1 MKQFL
6 SFVKKEFIHILRD
19 PRSLLILLV
28 MPQIM
33 VMLPG
38 FVIKNEVKDIRVAVI
53 DHSHDIY
60 THQITERLYANR
72 WFIPKG
78 EVSGEEEAAELFRKG
93 EIDLVVVFGSEFAD
107 KVVHSKDAAIQI
119 LSDGS
124 EPNQAS
130 VRVAYAQQVLSSLQ
144 KELQQQAARAGGG
157 QPSFNVRVNTRML
170 FNPQQR
176 SEVNFVPGVV
186 GMVMLLICCMMT
198 SIAIVREREMG
209 TMEILLASPLPAQDI
224 VLAKLVPYLV
234 ISLIDLSTILCLA
247 VFVMH
252 VPMAGSLVVYVLTT
266 TIYIFT
272 ALMLG
277 LLISTCVNTQLA
289 AMLISLLLIVPT
301 IYLSGMV
308 FSIESMPKPAQMISN
323 LVPTKWFISASRKI
337 MVEGVGFQFVIKEV
351 AALVAEGLLFMFL
364 SWKLFK
370 VRLEEVYRFKNPFKL
385 LFGRKTAE

>member
-6 SFVKKEFIHILRD
+6 SFVRKEFIHILRD

-38 FVIKNEVKDIRVAVI
+38 YVIKNEVKDIRVAVL
-53 DHSHDIY
+53 DQSHDVY
-60 THQITERLYANR
+60 TTQITERLAANKY
-72 WFIPKG
+72 FVSKG
-78 EVSGEEEAAELFRKG
+78 EIKTEAEATELFRKG
-93 EIDLVVVFGSEFAD
+93 EIDLVVVFGAGFANRLI
-107 KVVHSKDAAIQI
+107 HSQDASIQI

-130 VRVAYAQQVLSSLQ
+130 VRVAYAQQVVSGFQ
-144 KELQQQAARAGGG
+144 KELQQRMASSRPSPQGKGGVTAM
-157 QPSFNVRVNTRML
+157 NIKVNSRLL

-198 SIAIVREREMG
+198 SIAIVRERETG
-209 TMEILLASPLPAQDI
+209 TMEILLASPLPAIDI

-234 ISLIDLSTILCLA
+234 ISLVNLATILCIA
-247 VFVMH
+247 IFIMD
-252 VPMAGSLVVYVLTT
+252 VPMVGSLATYVFAAFV
-266 TIYIFT
+266 YIFT
-272 ALMLG
+272 SLMLG

-308 FSIESMPKPAQMISN
+308 FAIESMPVPAQIISN
-323 LVPTKWFISASRKI
+323 IVPTKWFISASRKI
-337 MVEGVGFQFVIKEV
+337 MIEGVAFQYVAKEIL
-351 AALVAEGLLFMFL
+351 ALVAEGMIFLLL

-370 VRLEEVYRFKNPFKL
+370 TRLE
-385 LFGRKTAE
+385 

>member
-6 SFVKKEFIHILRD
+6 SFVRKEFIHILRD

-38 FVIKNEVKDIRVAVI
+38 YVIKNEVKDIRVTVL
-53 DHSHDIY
+53 DQSHDVY
-60 THQITERLYANR
+60 TTQITERLATNEY
-72 WFIPKG
+72 FIPKG
-78 EVSGEEEAAELFRKG
+78 EVKTEAEAIDLFRKG
-93 EIDLVVVFGSEFAD
+93 EIDLVVVFGPEFASRLL
-107 KVVHSKDAAIQI
+107 HTQDASIQI

-130 VRVAYAQQVLSSLQ
+130 VRVAYAQQVVSGFQ
-144 KELQQQAARAGGG
+144 KELQQQMASSRPQVRGKGGITG
-157 QPSFNVRVNTRML
+157 MNIKVNSRLL

-186 GMVMLLICCMMT
+186 GMIMLLICCMMT

-209 TMEILLASPLPAQDI
+209 TMEILLASPLPAIDI
-224 VLAKLVPYLV
+224 VLAKLIPYMV
-234 ISLIDLSTILCLA
+234 ISLFNLATILCITN
-247 VFVMH
+247 FIMN
-252 VPMAGSLVVYVLTT
+252 VPMMGSLFTYLLVSC
-266 TIYIFT
+266 IYIFT
-272 ALMLG
+272 SLMLG

-308 FSIESMPKPAQMISN
+308 FSVESMPETAQIASN
-323 LVPTKWFISASRKI
+323 IVPTKWFISASRKI
-337 MVEGVGFQFVIKEV
+337 MIEGVALQYVAKEII
-351 AALVAEGLLFMFL
+351 ALVIEGIIFLLL
-364 SWKLFK
+364 SWKFFK
-370 VRLEEVYRFKNPFKL
+370 TRLE
-385 LFGRKTAE
+385 

>member
-6 SFVKKEFIHILRD
+6 SFVRKEFIHILRD

-38 FVIKNEVKDIRVAVI
+38 YVIKNEVKDIRMAVL
-53 DHSHDIY
+53 DHSHDAY
-60 THQITERLYANR
+60 TEQITQQLYANKY
-72 WFIPKG
+72 FVPKG
-78 EVSGEEEAAELFRKG
+78 EVKTETEATELFRKG
-93 EIDLVVVFGSEFAD
+93 EIDLVIIFGEQFAD
-107 KVVHSKDAAIQI
+107 RLFHTQDASIQI

-130 VRVAYAQQVLSSLQ
+130 VRVAYAQQVVSGFQ
-144 KELQQQAARAGGG
+144 KELMQQMAAAGKAP
-157 QPSFNVRVNTRML
+157 QTFNIKVNSRML

-209 TMEILLASPLPAQDI
+209 TMEILLASPLPSLVI
-224 VLAKLVPYLV
+224 VLAKLVPYMI
-234 ISLIDLSTILCLA
+234 ISLIDMTTILCIANFL
-247 VFVMH
+247 MH
-252 VPMAGSLVVYVLTT
+252 VPMQGSLLVYVLTT
-266 TIYIFT
+266 IIYIFT

-277 LLISTCVNTQLA
+277 LLISTLVNTQLA

-308 FSIESMPKPAQMISN
+308 FAIESMPHVAQVISN
-323 LVPTKWFISASRKI
+323 IVPTKWFISASRKI
-337 MVEGVGFQFVIKEV
+337 MVEGVSIQYV
-351 AALVAEGLLFMFL
+351 ATEIRALVIEGLIFMLLAWRF
-364 SWKLFK
+364 FK
-370 VRLEEVYRFKNPFKL
+370 TRL
-385 LFGRKTAE
+385 A

>member
-6 SFVKKEFIHILRD
+6 SFVRKEFIHILRD

-38 FVIKNEVKDIRVAVI
+38 FVIKNEVKDIRVAVL
-53 DHSHDIY
+53 DRSHDAY
-60 THQITERLYANR
+60 TEQITQQLYANKY
-72 WFIPKG
+72 FVPKG
-78 EVSGEEEAAELFRKG
+78 EVKTEAEATELFRKG
-93 EIDLVVVFGSEFAD
+93 EIDLVIIFGEQFAD
-107 KVVHSKDAAIQI
+107 RLLHTQDASIQI

-130 VRVAYAQQVLSSLQ
+130 VRVAYAQQVVSGFQ
-144 KELQQQAARAGGG
+144 RELMQQMAAAGRAP
-157 QPSFNVRVNTRML
+157 QTFNIKVNSRLL

-186 GMVMLLICCMMT
+186 DMVMLLICCMMT

-209 TMEILLASPLPAQDI
+209 TMEILLASPLPAIVI
-224 VLAKLVPYLV
+224 VLAKLVPYMI
-234 ISLIDLSTILCLA
+234 ISLIDMTTILCIANFL
-247 VFVMH
+247 MH
-252 VPMAGSLVVYVLTT
+252 VPMEGSLLVYVLTT

-277 LLISTCVNTQLA
+277 LLISTLVNTQLA

-308 FSIESMPKPAQMISN
+308 FAIESMPQAAQVISN
-323 LVPTKWFISASRKI
+323 VVPTKWFISASRKI
-337 MVEGVGFQFVIKEV
+337 MVEGVSIQYV
-351 AALVAEGLLFMFL
+351 ATEIRALVIEGLIFMLLAWRF
-364 SWKLFK
+364 FK
-370 VRLEEVYRFKNPFKL
+370 TRL
-385 LFGRKTAE
+385 A

>member
-6 SFVKKEFIHILRD
+6 SFVRKEFIHILRD

-38 FVIKNEVKDIRVAVI
+38 FVIKNEVKDIRVAVL
-53 DHSHDIY
+53 DRSHDIY
-60 THQITERLYANR
+60 TEQITHQLYANKY
-72 WFIPKG
+72 FVAKG
-78 EVSGEEEAAELFRKG
+78 EVNTEAEATELFRKG
-93 EIDLVVVFGSEFAD
+93 EIDLVIVFGEQFAD
-107 KVVHSKDAAIQI
+107 RLFHTQDASIQI

-130 VRVAYAQQVLSSLQ
+130 VRVAYAQQVVAGFQ
-144 KELQQQAARAGGG
+144 KELMQQMAAAGKAP
-157 QPSFNVRVNTRML
+157 QTFNIRVNSRML

-209 TMEILLASPLPAQDI
+209 TMEILLASPLPSLVI
-224 VLAKLVPYLV
+224 VLAKLVPYMI
-234 ISLIDLSTILCLA
+234 ISLIDMTTILCIANFL
-247 VFVMH
+247 MH
-252 VPMAGSLVVYVLTT
+252 VPMQGSLVVYVLTT

-277 LLISTCVNTQLA
+277 LLISTLVNTQLA

-308 FSIESMPKPAQMISN
+308 FAIESMPKAAQVVSN
-323 LVPTKWFISASRKI
+323 IVPTKWFISASRKI
-337 MVEGVGFQFVIKEV
+337 MVEGVSLQYV
-351 AALVAEGLLFMFL
+351 ATEIRALVIEGLIFML
-364 SWKLFK
+364 LAWKFFK
-370 VRLEEVYRFKNPFKL
+370 TRL
-385 LFGRKTAE
+385 A